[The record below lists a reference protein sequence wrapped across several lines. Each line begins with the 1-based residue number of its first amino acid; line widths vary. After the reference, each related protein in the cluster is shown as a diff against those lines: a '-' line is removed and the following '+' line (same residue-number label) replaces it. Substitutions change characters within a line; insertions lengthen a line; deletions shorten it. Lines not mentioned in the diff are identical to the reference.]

1 MQNPDDNQRGRA
13 SKATR
18 SSVMN
23 ESEQRGSAFQGAPLR
38 NVDTKVEREAK
49 IRKKQ
54 QELFDTM
61 AWLGA
66 S

>member
-1 MQNPDDNQRGRA
+1 M
-13 SKATR
+13 
-18 SSVMN
+18 
-23 ESEQRGSAFQGAPLR
+23 R
-38 NVDTKVEREAK
+38 NVDTKVAREEK